1 MPSRNSQKIYFK
13 NGYYHLY
20 NRGVEKRVI
29 FTDPQ
34 DYSVFISYLKEY
46 LSPKNLDE
54 LHKKLVDKDLNWVEK
69 DKIIKSLRMN
79 NFYQEIELI
88 SYCLMPNHFHLL
100 VKQNSEKAIDS
111 FLNSLITRYVMYFNK
126 KHQRVG
132 HLFQDVYKA
141 VVVTSE
147 GHLAHLSRYIHRN
160 PLSLDKEQF
169 RKHQRAYTSLP
180 EYLNERKTD
189 WIKIDDVISTFSQ
202 TGKNSYQSFV
212 NESDDLEFIKDLIIE
227 NL

>member
-1 MPSRNSQKIYFK
+1 MPSRNSQKTYFK

-20 NRGVEKRVI
+20 NRGVEKRII
-29 FTDPQ
+29 FSDPQ
-34 DYSVFISYLKEY
+34 DYSVFIGYLKEY

-54 LHKKLVDKDLNWVEK
+54 LYKKLADKNSNWAEK
-69 DKIIKSLRMN
+69 EKILRSLRMN
-79 NFYQEIELI
+79 NFYQEIELL

-100 VKQNSEKAIDS
+100 IKQRSEKAIDS
-111 FLNSLITRYVMYFNK
+111 FLNSLLTRYVMYFNK
-126 KHQRVG
+126 KNQRVG
-132 HLFQDVYKA
+132 HLFQDVYKG

-147 GHLAHLSRYIHRN
+147 GQLAHLSRYIHRN
-160 PLSLDKEQF
+160 PLSLDKELS

-189 WIKIDDVISTFSQ
+189 WIKTDDVISTFSQ

-212 NESDDLEFIKDLIIE
+212 NEFDDLEFLKDLIIE